1 MPCCLYGLNSGKR
14 SYMEYY
20 LHLVLN
26 GLVIGSIYSL
36 VALGF
41 VIIYKATKVVNFA
54 QGELV
59 MFGAYI
65 CFALTVQMGLPF
77 LVSFF
82 MTLIFSVILGLSLE
96 RVILRP
102 MIGEPVISVI
112 MVTIGL
118 STVLKAVIQLFWGTQ
133 VRVYPQVLPADPVWI
148 LGLPVAP
155 VYIAA
160 FCLSVILF
168 VVFSLFFK
176 YSTMGIAM
184 RATAFDQQAAQ
195 SMGIGVKNIFAMSW
209 CIAAVVSSIGGII
222 LGNIN
227 GITPQLGHLGLKVF
241 PAVILGGLDS
251 LLGAALGGLIIGVLE
266 NVSDGLAQ
274 QFLGLAG
281 FREVAAYFILVIIL
295 MIKPYGLFG
304 THEIERV

>member
-1 MPCCLYGLNSGKR
+1 
-14 SYMEYY
+14 MEYY
-20 LHLVLN
+20 LQLFIN
-26 GLVIGSIYSL
+26 GLVVGSIYSL

-59 MFGAYI
+59 LVGAYI
-65 CFALTVQMGLPF
+65 CFSLTVQAGLPF

-82 MTLIFSVILGLSLE
+82 ITLAFSVLLGMAIE
-96 RVILRP
+96 RLVLRP
-102 MIGEPVISVI
+102 LIGESIISVI

-118 STVLKAVIQLFWGTQ
+118 SSVLKALVQLFWGTDI
-133 VRVYPQVLPADPVWI
+133 RVYPQVLPQTPVVVF
-148 LGLPVAP
+148 GLPVAP

-160 FCLSVILF
+160 FILAALLF
-168 VVFSLFFK
+168 AVFSLFFK
-176 YSTMGIAM
+176 YSRLGVAM
-184 RATAFDQQAAQ
+184 RATAQDQQAAQ
-195 SMGIGVKNIFAMSW
+195 SMGIGIKNIFALSW
-209 CIAAVVSSIGGII
+209 CIAAVVSSIGGVI

-227 GITPQLGHLGLKVF
+227 GINSQLGHLGLKVF

-266 NVSDGLAQ
+266 NLCDGLAKDL
-274 QFLGLAG
+274 LGLGG
-281 FREVAAYFILVIIL
+281 FREVASFVILVVIL
-295 MIKPYGLFG
+295 MIRPYGLFG

>member
-1 MPCCLYGLNSGKR
+1 
-14 SYMEYY
+14 MEYY
-20 LHLVLN
+20 LQLFIN
-26 GLVIGSIYSL
+26 GLVVGSIYSL

-59 MFGAYI
+59 LVGAYI
-65 CFALTVQMGLPF
+65 CFSLTVQAGLPF

-82 MTLIFSVILGLSLE
+82 ITLTFSVLLGMAIE
-96 RVILRP
+96 RLVLRP
-102 MIGEPVISVI
+102 LIGESIISVI

-118 STVLKAVIQLFWGTQ
+118 SSVLKALVQLFWGTDI
-133 VRVYPQVLPADPVWI
+133 RVYPQVLPQTPVVVF
-148 LGLPVAP
+148 GLPVAP

-160 FCLSVILF
+160 FILAALLF
-168 VVFSLFFK
+168 AVFSLFFK
-176 YSTMGIAM
+176 YSRLGVAM
-184 RATAFDQQAAQ
+184 RATAQDQQAAQ
-195 SMGIGVKNIFAMSW
+195 SMGIGIKNIFALSW
-209 CIAAVVSSIGGII
+209 CIAAVVSSIGGVI

-227 GITPQLGHLGLKVF
+227 GINSQLGHLGLKVF

-266 NVSDGLAQ
+266 NLCDGLAKDL
-274 QFLGLAG
+274 LGLGG
-281 FREVAAYFILVIIL
+281 FREVASFVILVVIL
-295 MIKPYGLFG
+295 MIRPYGLFG